1 MKSDMEA
8 VYFLTVREAEEIAE
22 QHEDDEDWE
31 LWGDTEA
38 IYLGEMKGQKAT
50 STSARMNT
58 NTNGQTVNL
67 ET

>member
-1 MKSDMEA
+1 MKSEMEA

-38 IYLGEMKGQKAT
+38 IYLGEMKMKEQEVAHKYT
-50 STSARMNT
+50 RSAS
-58 NTNGQTVNL
+58 
-67 ET
+67 